1 MRLRDALAIFTAFTL
16 VVSIPVTT
24 TAAWLPDATAIQH
37 HSRALLGSAE
47 TIEETYGCLIESLNC
62 KPGFNWQI
70 ICDTR
75 NAQNASE
82 CTCQWCAAYCSVVEE
97 TNYQCGWYPCLEDPE
112 GMWIEQD
119 FGCGCRVGNS
129 TYDRDTN
136 CDCRGIGTSDIGCG
150 CGHNCMPNP
159 PPNPPPSPPSSPPP
173 PNPPPNPPPSPPPP
187 NPPSSPPP
195 NPPPPNSPPN
205 PPPPNPPPNPAPPK
219 PTREDRIV
227 RATATLV
234 GARSSA
240 FGESYRRGF
249 RAAIASVVGTIDAD
263 AVDIISVADVY
274 AKKRRRRRLLTNGS
288 VGSAAVDVEYAVYIY
303 DDGNV
308 DNDTSSST
316 SAAAVARL
324 TNISSALRSASLG
337 DALRAQGLTDVTSA
351 STTVRALAVPPP
363 PPPPNAPTD
372 VAFVGDG
379 TGDGLESQ
387 VPARP
392 DFTVERL
399 AALFSGAAAM
409 LLGSLAYQYRADIK
423 AYLIE
428 RHQRRCRRRSSSS
441 TPSPSPSSV
450 SLKMPRASNAD
461 GDAASAFLH
470 SAAGL

>member
-1 MRLRDALAIFTAFTL
+1 
-16 VVSIPVTT
+16 
-24 TAAWLPDATAIQH
+24 
-37 HSRALLGSAE
+37 
-47 TIEETYGCLIESLNC
+47 
-62 KPGFNWQI
+62 
-70 ICDTR
+70 
-75 NAQNASE
+75 
-82 CTCQWCAAYCSVVEE
+82 
-97 TNYQCGWYPCLEDPE
+97 
-112 GMWIEQD
+112 
-119 FGCGCRVGNS
+119 
-129 TYDRDTN
+129 
-136 CDCRGIGTSDIGCG
+136 
-150 CGHNCMPNP
+150 
-159 PPNPPPSPPSSPPP
+159 
-173 PNPPPNPPPSPPPP
+173 
-187 NPPSSPPP
+187 
-195 NPPPPNSPPN
+195 
-205 PPPPNPPPNPAPPK
+205 
-219 PTREDRIV
+219 V

-249 RAAIASVVGTIDAD
+249 RAAIATIVGTIDAD
-263 AVDIISVADVY
+263 AVEIISVADVY

-308 DNDTSSST
+308 VNDTISST

-324 TNISSALRSASLG
+324 TNISSALRSAPLV

-372 VAFVGDG
+372 VTFVGDG
-379 TGDGLESQ
+379 DGDGLESQ

-409 LLGSLAYQYRADIK
+409 LLGSVAYQYRAEIK

-428 RHQRRCRRRSSSS
+428 RHQRRRRRRSSSFTAS
-441 TPSPSPSSV
+441 KPSSESP

-461 GDAASAFLH
+461 GDAASAFLR
-470 SAAGL
+470 SAAGF

>member
-47 TIEETYGCLIESLNC
+47 TVEDTYGCLVESLNC
-62 KPGFNWQI
+62 KAGFNWQI
-70 ICDTR
+70 VCDRR

-82 CTCQWCAAYCSVVEE
+82 CTCQWCAAYCWVVEE
-97 TNYQCGWYPCLEDPE
+97 TNYECGWYPCLEDPE

-159 PPNPPPSPPSSPPP
+159 PPSPPPSPPSPPPSPPSPPPSPPP
-173 PNPPPNPPPSPPPP
+173 PSPPPSPPPPNPPPSPPPR
-187 NPPSSPPP
+187 SPPP
-195 NPPPPNSPPN
+195 SPP
-205 PPPPNPPPNPAPPK
+205 PPK

-234 GARSSA
+234 GPRSSA
-240 FGESYRRGF
+240 FGETYRRGF
-249 RAAIASVVGTIDAD
+249 RTAIASVVGTIDAN

-274 AKKRRRRRLLTNGS
+274 AKKRRRRQLLTNGS
-288 VGSAAVDVEYAVYIY
+288 VGSAAVDVDYAVYIY
-303 DDGNV
+303 DDANV
-308 DNDTSSST
+308 VNDTSSST
-316 SAAAVARL
+316 SAAAAARL
-324 TNISSALRSASLG
+324 TNISSALRSAPLA
-337 DALRAQGLTDVTSA
+337 DALRAHGLTDVTSA

-379 TGDGLESQ
+379 DGDGLESQ

-409 LLGSLAYQYRADIK
+409 LLGSVAYQYRADIK

-428 RHQRRCRRRSSSS
+428 RHQRRRRRRSS
-441 TPSPSPSSV
+441 TLTASPSSSSE
-450 SLKMPRASNAD
+450 SLKVPRVSNAD
-461 GDAASAFLH
+461 GDAASAFLR
-470 SAAGL
+470 SAAGF